1 MGTGSLDL
9 VPLNHQSDAKENILD
24 GLGIFISVL
33 GLSYVL
39 DECKDFLF
47 MVKIIPY
54 VKSL

>member
-1 MGTGSLDL
+1 MDTGSLDL
-9 VPLNHQSDAKENILD
+9 VPLNHQSDTKENILD

-33 GLSYVL
+33 GLSYML
-39 DECKDFLF
+39 DESEDFLF

>member
-1 MGTGSLDL
+1 MGSLDL
-9 VPLNHQSDAKENILD
+9 IPLNHESDAKENILD

-33 GLSYVL
+33 GLSYML
-39 DECKDFLF
+39 DESEYFLF